1 MELTTRPKIT
11 EWMLAAEVNQS
22 HVDTRKRALVSS
34 QVALTDRGM
43 GNVLNLKDETAIP
56 GTTITK
62 HL

>member
-1 MELTTRPKIT
+1 
-11 EWMLAAEVNQS
+11 MLAAEVNQS

-56 GTTITK
+56 GTTITE